1 MMEPEKK
8 ESILRKVKKLLAL
21 SKSPNEHEA
30 ALAAARAHELLLKY
44 NLTLEEVGHAEE
56 DVTRISAGCSY
67 KRPPSWLV
75 QLFVVVCQ
83 TFYCAPQRG
92 GSGELLI
99 LGGKVDVE
107 VAKFT
112 FGYLSEEVK
121 RLIKIFSKR
130 YLSPSRKYIND
141 YALGVCFSIT
151 RTLDEM
157 SRMNE
162 SRAEATG
169 SAIVPLLSAKKDAIK
184 KYLEKDPLTDP
195 NPKKRKQ
202 VDISSK
208 AAFRAGFED
217 GKSIKV
223 ARAGLTDTTL

>member
-1 MMEPEKK
+1 MMENEKK

-21 SKSPNEHEA
+21 SKSPNEYEA

-44 NLTLEEVGHAEE
+44 NLTLEEAGHAEE
-56 DVTRISAGCSY
+56 DVVFRISAGCSY
-67 KRPPSWLV
+67 KRPPAWLV
-75 QLFVVVCQ
+75 ELFVVVCQ
-83 TFYCAPQRG
+83 NFYCSPQRG

-99 LGGKVDVE
+99 LGGKTDVE

-130 YLSPSRKYIND
+130 YLPSRKYIND
-141 YALGVCFSIT
+141 YALGACFSIK

-162 SRAEATG
+162 ARAEATG
-169 SAIVPLLSAKKDAIK
+169 SAIVPLLSAKKDAIN
-184 KYLEKDPLTDP
+184 KYLENDPDYDP
-195 NPKKRKQ
+195 NPKKRTGA
-202 VDISSK
+202 DISSK

-217 GKSIKV
+217 GKAVKV
-223 ARAGLTDTTL
+223 ARGGLTA